1 MLADDAGHA
10 RRDACIAELDVFLQ
24 LAADEG
30 LLRQNQPRGRAVPL
44 LAELVNLAWP
54 RTGRHN

>member
-10 RRDACIAELDVFLQ
+10 RRDACIAELGAFLQ
-24 LAADEG
+24 RAADEG
-30 LLRQNQPRGRAVPL
+30 LLRQDQPRGRAVPL
-44 LAELVNLAWP
+44 LPELVNLAWP